1 MAAVRFVLD
10 LSRLLS
16 RVRHTA
22 PTGVDRVEFEY
33 ARRLPGLLGSDLGYA
48 VRHPAGAIG
57 MLSDADAQRLLERTE
72 ARWQG
77 QAPAGTGSA
86 LRTLLAVRPHAPD
99 HGSLRALILA
109 SPSNLD
115 RPGTM
120 KTMRQRLNARLV
132 ALVHDLIPLT
142 HPEYARP
149 GGARRHARRLETLRT
164 QAECLLT
171 NSAAT
176 AEALGGYWGRLQHP
190 RITASHLGLS
200 PLAPAEPEVRSRP
213 YFLAVGTIEPR
224 KNHLL
229 LLHIWRRFAKTL
241 RPDEVPELVLTGRRG
256 WENEQV
262 LDLLDRAPAMR
273 AHVTELGAVS
283 ERRLSALMRGTRAL
297 LMPSFAEGYGLPV
310 AEALSVGTP
319 VIASDLPAHREV
331 GGEAPDLF
339 DPLDGMGWMGAVT
352 DHAERGPMQ
361 RAQEMRLAAWQAPSW
376 EAHLD
381 MVAAQAEKALS

>member
-1 MAAVRFVLD
+1 M
-10 LSRLLS
+10 
-16 RVRHTA
+16 
-22 PTGVDRVEFEY
+22 EFEY
-33 ARRLPGLLGSDLGYA
+33 ARRLPGLLGSDFGYA
-48 VRHPAGAIG
+48 VRHPADAIG

-86 LRTLLAVRPHAPD
+86 LRTLLAVRPHAPE
-99 HGSLRALILA
+99 HGPLRALILA

-149 GGARRHARRLETLRT
+149 GGAQRHARRLETLRT

-200 PLAPAEPEVRSRP
+200 PLVPAEPEVQSRP

-229 LLHIWRRFAKTL
+229 LLHIWRRFAETL

-273 AHVTELGAVS
+273 AHVTELGTVS
-283 ERRLSALMRGTRAL
+283 ERRLSALMRGARAL

-319 VIASDLPAHREV
+319 VIASDLPAHREI
-331 GGEAPDLF
+331 GGKAPDF
-339 DPLDGMGWMGAVT
+339 LDRSTALAGWARSPTMLSAGRCTARRRS
-352 DHAERGPMQ
+352 ASPPG
-361 RAQEMRLAAWQAPSW
+361 QAPSW